1 MATKSASTNRQRL
14 LENYLIICLVDTKH
28 KRFDELRSIVN
39 TVQQFTDLDQCIQY
53 IEEIKHEK
61 IFLIMSPRFT
71 VHMASLKKQFSQL
84 HSIYVFSDDE
94 QSKSKE
100 IFTQMESLG
109 NVLKNEVRQL
119 NHDLV
124 PMSTNS
130 DELEPSFMYF
140 QLLKENLLKIESHR
154 PSEIR
159 QLVEYCRAQYADNS
173 GESKVIDDFECKYQK
188 RTPIWWYTL
197 ESFIYRMLNHALR
210 TFDIETL
217 IKMKFFI
224 QDLHEQIKQRYS
236 QLTRTDKSFVVY
248 RGQGMFNAEFGN
260 LRKKPLRSLLSFN
273 AFLSTSSDEDVS
285 KGFARNN
292 LGSEDKQAVL
302 FEIKIDP
309 SSSALYTP
317 VNDLSAVLGEEE
329 ILFSMASV
337 FRMDGIEEIEKG
349 LWKINLSSTNDRDP
363 VLQRL
368 TNHIRL
374 SLGDGGGWRPMA
386 QLLIKMN
393 ELDGAIG
400 IYQMLLDKV
409 DFSNKADGA
418 FLHNQL
424 GYIFKQKEQLQTAF
438 EHYQQ
443 ALRIHQTYMADTDS
457 RLSSLYSNMGA
468 ILKRLG
474 DPHGALKYYELV
486 LKIDLVA
493 TKPNQLEIA
502 VDHNNIG
509 SVLDDLGRYSE
520 ALKSYEEALTIK
532 LALLPSHHPSL
543 ASTYSN
549 IGLVYRKMGNL
560 SSSLSSYQKALEIQQ
575 KSLLANHPSFIALH
589 GKIATVLEELGRY
602 TEALQH
608 AERALEIAN
617 KVYGSPHPETQKR
630 QKYRDDLQ
638 RKL

>member
-1 MATKSASTNRQRL
+1 MSFSPQAQKKRL
-14 LENYLIICLVDTKH
+14 
-28 KRFDELRSIVN
+28 
-39 TVQQFTDLDQCIQY
+39 
-53 IEEIKHEK
+53 
-61 IFLIMSPRFT
+61 
-71 VHMASLKKQFSQL
+71 
-84 HSIYVFSDDE
+84 
-94 QSKSKE
+94 
-100 IFTQMESLG
+100 
-109 NVLKNEVRQL
+109 
-119 NHDLV
+119 
-124 PMSTNS
+124 
-130 DELEPSFMYF
+130 
-140 QLLKENLLKIESHR
+140 
-154 PSEIR
+154 
-159 QLVEYCRAQYADNS
+159 
-173 GESKVIDDFECKYQK
+173 
-188 RTPIWWYTL
+188 
-197 ESFIYRMLNHALR
+197 
-210 TFDIETL
+210 
-217 IKMKFFI
+217 
-224 QDLHEQIKQRYS
+224 
-236 QLTRTDKSFVVY
+236 
-248 RGQGMFNAEFGN
+248 
-260 LRKKPLRSLLSFN
+260 
-273 AFLSTSSDEDVS
+273 S
-285 KGFARNN
+285 KGFACHNSS
-292 LGSEDKQAVL
+292 SEDRRAVL

-309 SSSALYTP
+309 SSSILYTP
-317 VNDLSAVLGEEE
+317 VKDVSIFPKEEE

-374 SLGDGGGWRPMA
+374 SLGDGDGWRPMA

-409 DFSNKADGA
+409 DFSNKAESA

-486 LKIDLVA
+486 LKIDLAA

-509 SVLDDLGRYSE
+509 SILDDLGRYSE

-560 SSSLSSYQKALEIQQ
+560 SSALSSYQKALEIQQ
-575 KSLLANHPSFIALH
+575 KSLLPNHPSFVALH
-589 GKIATVLEELGRY
+589 GKIAAVLEELGRY

-617 KVYGSPHPETQKR
+617 KAYGLSHPETQKR
-630 QKYRDDLQ
+630 RNYRDDLQ
-638 RKL
+638 